1 MGLAR
6 SSAPIGKGRR
16 AQGLLI
22 HLKAPGPVRGYEA
35 PMSSKTP
42 MADPRRDDLAPVGEE
57 ARAQRSETIMPLI
70 WAGLGLIVVL
80 VFAISSTVR

>member
-1 MGLAR
+1 
-6 SSAPIGKGRR
+6 
-16 AQGLLI
+16 
-22 HLKAPGPVRGYEA
+22 
-35 PMSSKTP
+35 MSSKTP